1 MPGLFGAQSSTTRRD
16 HAASTR
22 ANADRYGPDSGATI
36 VEFAIVMPLLLLL
49 MIGIMEVGVAFYDY
63 LTIERATLEGVRTA
77 SFTGDALDADCQSIN
92 TIVDSFPGGFL
103 DRVQQVEIYR
113 ADQSG
118 NQILGQTNTW
128 QYLGGD
134 PTDCVNSWSTVQTW
148 PSTVRYTIA
157 GPSRPLDIV
166 GVRIRMPRTWISN
179 FPPFT
184 GGYVIDERSI
194 LRLEPEVF
202 E

>member
-1 MPGLFGAQSSTTRRD
+1 MRRRLI
-16 HAASTR
+16 AAR
-22 ANADRYGPDSGATI
+22 EAGATI

-77 SFTGDALDADCQSIN
+77 SFTGRALDADCQTVN
-92 TIVDSFPGGFL
+92 TIVAALPGGFL
-103 DRVQQVEIYR
+103 DRVQQIEIYH
-113 ADQSG
+113 ADANG
-118 NQILGQTNTW
+118 NQLIGQTNTW
-128 QYLGGD
+128 QYNGGAD
-134 PTDCVNSWSTVQTW
+134 PFDCALSWAVLETW
-148 PSTVRYTIA
+148 PSVGRQTVA
-157 GPSRPLDIV
+157 GPSAPLDIV
-166 GVRIRMPRTWISN
+166 GVRIRMPRNWISN

-184 GGYVIDERSI
+184 GGYTVDESSI